1 MSVKF
6 EIKTIN
12 VDECSSV
19 SDYVSTDLSLE
30 VRLSYNVRPMSFAKQ
45 IDGWLGIR
53 DKRILLIFGSL
64 TITFSGENLLLESID
79 SYTNNKKWL
88 VDEVAS
94 PVTTDMAALTITTS
108 SDDDRFS
115 FDLDPVYVFDETK
128 GLLLIKLSENKGTRF
143 HRLTNNL
150 IIGMTEEKLVSLF
163 IENINIA

>member
-1 MSVKF
+1 MTVKF

-12 VDECSSV
+12 IDECSSV
-19 SDYVSTDLSLE
+19 SNYMSSDLSLE
-30 VRLSYNVRPMSFAKQ
+30 VRLSYDVRPMSFVKQ
-45 IDGWLGIR
+45 IDGRLGIR

-64 TITFSGENLLLESID
+64 TLTFGGDNLLLESID
-79 SYTNNKKWL
+79 SYTNNKNWL
-88 VDEVAS
+88 FDEVTS

-128 GLLLIKLSENKGTRF
+128 RLLLIKLSENNGTRF
-143 HRLTNNL
+143 HRLTNDL

-163 IENINIA
+163 IENIVIG